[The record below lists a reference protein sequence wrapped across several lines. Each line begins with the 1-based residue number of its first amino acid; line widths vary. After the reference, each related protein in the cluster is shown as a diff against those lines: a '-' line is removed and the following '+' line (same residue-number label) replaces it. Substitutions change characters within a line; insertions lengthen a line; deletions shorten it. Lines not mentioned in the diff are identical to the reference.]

1 MATPGRSQSGRQ
13 RRTTGLGRS
22 GDVSSV
28 TGSRIRLSAAPAARV
43 ALWTAVTL
51 LAVPARAVDVQRMPA
66 PPAAPVERHDP
77 DPLTCQPEAM
87 LAAWT
92 RQLEPFRD
100 QPPAVQA
107 RLRAVQQELGTLS
120 LNRCIQRGLLSRE
133 QARALAIRMGLE
145 SPGSAPPSAAGD
157 QSPSQRP

>member
-1 MATPGRSQSGRQ
+1 MPGLHQRMSTRLGVPALAALAQAALQSLLLVVG
-13 RRTTGLGRS
+13 
-22 GDVSSV
+22 
-28 TGSRIRLSAAPAARV
+28 AAPGQ
-43 ALWTAVTL
+43 
-51 LAVPARAVDVQRMPA
+51 AVDPERMPA
-66 PPAAPVERHDP
+66 PPASPVERHDP

-87 LAAWT
+87 LAAWN

-100 QPPAVQA
+100 QPPAVQE
-107 RLRAVQQELGTLS
+107 RLKLLQREMGILS

-145 SPGSAPPSAAGD
+145 SPSAT